1 MKQAKQY
8 IDNVLSGV
16 ELVSENTKL
25 TVLRHVEDL
34 ERAKSDDYPFFFDE
48 KEAGKAISFLR
59 ALRHPSGD
67 KGVAGQKFKVQDN
80 QAFITACIFGWRR
93 KSNGLRRFT
102 EVYLEVSRKWGKS
115 LYAAFIEIYTG
126 FYGGVTGAGIFTAAT
141 TRDQA
146 DEVFR
151 AVQGLCKMLRND
163 SDKARKSI
171 TVGANS
177 VNDLDSGC
185 FIQKVSADAGNL
197 DGKNPICV
205 CIDEWHAHK
214 TSAVKDV
221 MESAQGTWDAPML
234 FTITTAGFNKE
245 GPCYKVDRPNAL
257 SVLRGDFR
265 QDNLFAMI
273 FGHDTDDA
281 DGILNL
287 DPDVP
292 EEAAQILKLAKKS
305 NPNLGSTPT
314 EQFILNRVRQARNK
328 GRSTR
333 VDVLTKNFNCWVD
346 APTIWIPED
355 DIKAVMRPLDLE
367 DYKGRPCYLGIDLAA
382 TSDITAC
389 ATFFPP
395 YGEKMAAL
403 FLKYW
408 LPEDTIEKRQNETI
422 YGQWVESGF
431 IDKIDGNQADYGV
444 VKKHIHYMHDNHN
457 VKGVYFDQWNAYDII
472 SQLTEE
478 GITAVIVRQTFLN
491 MTEPLNWMERAIS
504 AKKQVFEINEDPVL
518 LWMFRNIVLATNSD
532 GAIRPNKEKSADKI
546 DGISASATAI
556 FGHITQPAPVTSY
569 LLEEDSKLIMWPK

>member
-8 IDNVLSGV
+8 IDNVISGK
-16 ELVSENTKL
+16 ELVSEITRL
-25 TVLRHVEDL
+25 TVTRHMEDL
-34 ERAKSDDYPFFFDE
+34 ERSNNPDYQFYFDE
-48 KEAGKAISFLR
+48 KEAEKAIRFLR
-59 ALRHPSGD
+59 SLRHPSGD
-67 KGVAGQKFKVQDN
+67 KGIAGERFKVQDN

-93 KSNGLRRFT
+93 KNSGLRRFT

-115 LYAAFIEIYTG
+115 LYAGFIEIYTG

-151 AVQGLCKMLRND
+151 AVQGLCRMLRND
-163 SDKARKSI
+163 SDTARKSI
-171 TVGANS
+171 NVGANS
-177 VNDLDSGC
+177 VNDLNSGC

-205 CIDEWHAHK
+205 VIDELHAHK

-221 MESAQGTWDAPML
+221 MESAQGTWEAPML
-234 FTITTAGFNKE
+234 FAITTAGFNKD
-245 GPCYKVDRPNAL
+245 GPCYKVDRPNAI
-257 SVLRGDFR
+257 SVLKGDFR

-273 FGHDTDDA
+273 FCHDTEDA
-281 DGILNL
+281 DGVLNL
-287 DPDVP
+287 DPDVK
-292 EEAAQILKLAKKS
+292 EDAAQILRLAKKS

-355 DIKAVMRPLDLE
+355 DIKAVMRPLNME

-395 YGEKMAAL
+395 YGDEKAAL
-403 FLKYW
+403 FVRFW

-422 YGQWVESGF
+422 YGKWVEDGF
-431 IDKIDGNQADYGV
+431 IEKTNGNQADYGV
-444 VKKHIHYMHDNHN
+444 VKKHIHEMHENHN

-478 GITAVIVRQTFLN
+478 GINAVIVRQTFTN
-491 MTEPLNWMERAIS
+491 MTEPLNWLERNIS
-504 AKKQVFEINEDPVL
+504 SSDPVFEIDENPVM

-556 FGHITQPAPVTSY
+556 FGHLTQPAPVTSY
-569 LLEEDSKLIMWPK
+569 LLDEDSKLLKW